1 MIVLQSVVFVICLV
15 VVVLR
20 FTQLAERRER
30 AWSQERS
37 ELLNRIQRPELIPIK
52 ATPQEPRPVR
62 ERDGLHK
69 VGQIE
74 VDE

>member
-1 MIVLQSVVFVICLV
+1 MIVQSAVFLICLV
-15 VVVLR
+15 VVVMR
-20 FTQLAERRER
+20 FTQLAERREQ

-37 ELLNRIQRPELIPIK
+37 ELLNRIQRPELIPVK
-52 ATPQEPRPVR
+52 TTSHEPRPVR

-69 VGQIE
+69 VGRIE